1 MCHAVCKDGLLRGG
15 FAAGIEQQFP
25 IRKVIP
31 PEHSK
36 GLGLQLP
43 VAGNHRSHI
52 SGTHLAGFDGHISA
66 FQILYDFTEHGDFA
80 VLGNIESA
88 AHKTTS
94 GSVS

>member
-43 VAGNHRSHI
+43 VAGNDSNNI
-52 SGTHLAGFDGHISA
+52 TGADFAGFHRYIPG
-66 FQILYDFTEHGDFA
+66 FKVF
-80 VLGNIESA
+80 
-88 AHKTTS
+88 
-94 GSVS
+94 